1 ASDKIARFVR
11 FCNAFNIPIVTFVDV
26 PGFVPGT
33 FQEYRGIIRHGAKIL
48 YAYAEA
54 VVPKLTVITRKAY
67 GGAYIAMGSRHLG
80 ADFVI
85 AWPTAEIAVMGPD
98 AAAEIIWRK
107 ELQAIKDD
115 GEREKMLRKLAAEYR
130 EKLTT
135 PYYAASRGYVDAI
148 VEPSETRSI
157 LIKALEFLITK
168 REIRIRPPPKKHG
181 LIPL

>member
-1 ASDKIARFVR
+1 
-11 FCNAFNIPIVTFVDV
+11 
-26 PGFVPGT
+26 
-33 FQEYRGIIRHGAKIL
+33 
-48 YAYAEA
+48 
-54 VVPKLTVITRKAY
+54 
-67 GGAYIAMGSRHLG
+67 
-80 ADFVI
+80 
-85 AWPTAEIAVMGPD
+85 
-98 AAAEIIWRK
+98 AAEIIWRK